1 MIKVKSENLAG
12 FLPAGGQIKNH
23 EGGEACEG
31 GVGRGMNKRNLIR
44 KIEKFLQDD
53 LWGIPEVQKAVEQ
66 LEKIADKIGL
76 FLSDVLEFRVDY
88 DPYTRTLGV
97 EFEGPNY
104 RDIDDDEVLDEIL
117 DLQNI
122 IRWAIIDWLEKMLP
136 VGNYEIVN
144 ELFKD

>member
-1 MIKVKSENLAG
+1 
-12 FLPAGGQIKNH
+12 
-23 EGGEACEG
+23 
-31 GVGRGMNKRNLIR
+31 MNKRNLIR

-76 FLSDVLEFRVDY
+76 FLSDILEFRVDY